1 MPYKRLAIM
10 CSGARILLERR
21 LDMENILAIAT
32 QPDNIPIIGMLILI
46 LVCLGTAMKQAF
58 RHDRLIKKGQK
69 DRIYEEMYR

>member
-1 MPYKRLAIM
+1 
-10 CSGARILLERR
+10 
-21 LDMENILAIAT
+21 MENIMAIAT
-32 QPDNIPIIGMLILI
+32 RPDNIPIIAMLILI